1 MPGTNIHLI
10 NLIHAVFCSL
20 FYEMASPCYETAP
33 YRDEI
38 FMWNLRHGR
47 LLRIFTPGMTTGMR
61 PPRPAMKELILPNSG
76 TELLKVR
83 PSDIVY
89 VEAEGN
95 YCCMYLTGGFRQ
107 QLWFSRQ
114 KFIAIINEQLKA
126 EQPTFVVVGR
136 SFIINIAYIYL
147 INPVQGD
154 LILFDAA
161 NPSQIK
167 LHASQEALNRLKSE
181 VAAMAG
187 IIQDD

>member
-1 MPGTNIHLI
+1 M
-10 NLIHAVFCSL
+10 
-20 FYEMASPCYETAP
+20 
-33 YRDEI
+33 
-38 FMWNLRHGR
+38 
-47 LLRIFTPGMTTGMR
+47 
-61 PPRPAMKELILPNSG
+61 PNSG